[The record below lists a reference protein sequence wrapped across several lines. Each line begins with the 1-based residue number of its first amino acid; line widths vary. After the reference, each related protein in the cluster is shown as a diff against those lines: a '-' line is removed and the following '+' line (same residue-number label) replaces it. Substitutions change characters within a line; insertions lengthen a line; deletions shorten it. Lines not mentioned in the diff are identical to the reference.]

1 MDEPLEHE
9 YDTTSLTRGRP
20 VDGGWVLD
28 KNGNWTASIWD
39 RRRSASTELWLVA
52 QMMGGFV
59 PMVAIAGIV
68 EHHSV
73 SASDTR
79 LLRRELDS
87 WLAKVSDSS
96 D

>member
-20 VDGGWVLD
+20 VDGGWVLG

-39 RRRSASTELWLVA
+39 RRRSASTELGLVA
-52 QMMGGFV
+52 QVMGGFV

-68 EHHSV
+68 EHHAV

-79 LLRRELDS
+79 LLRHELDS
-87 WLAKVSDSS
+87 WLAKVSDS

>member
-9 YDTTSLTRGRP
+9 HDTTSLTRGRP

-52 QMMGGFV
+52 QVMGFV

-73 SASDTR
+73 SASDTL

-87 WLAKVSDSS
+87 WLAKVSDS